1 MWEEEEGEGEGEE
14 EGGVLPWQLVLSYRE
29 GEEEEGMAEGEG
41 DKRTVVST
49 DYSKRYLYAS
59 LPRPSLSY

>member
-1 MWEEEEGEGEGEE
+1 MWEEEEGEGEGEG
-14 EGGVLPWQLVLSYRE
+14 GGVLPWQLVLSHRE

-41 DKRTVVST
+41 DKWTMGSI

-59 LPRPSLSY
+59 LPLPSPSY